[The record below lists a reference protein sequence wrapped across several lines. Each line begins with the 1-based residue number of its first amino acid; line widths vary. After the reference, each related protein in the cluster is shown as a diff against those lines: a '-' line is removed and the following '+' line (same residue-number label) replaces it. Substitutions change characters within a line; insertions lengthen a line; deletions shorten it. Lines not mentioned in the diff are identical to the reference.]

1 MEAFQH
7 MAEFKMKRDYEKYEK
22 YENNDTYETSQN
34 FREFRYFR
42 LFRNLSFL
50 ISVSVLLY
58 SPVGTARGVQFK
70 KTVLDR
76 EFRSEGVA
84 VADLNRDGQMDVIA
98 GNLWYEAP
106 NWKPH
111 EIQAVMQFDPAK
123 GYSNSF
129 INFAADINHDGW
141 PDQIR
146 IDMPGTHRVVWHEN
160 PKGKSGNWVEHA
172 LFRNACNESPAFA
185 PLFGAGKIP
194 VLIFSFDDTQMA
206 WYEPG
211 KDPQV
216 EFVAH
221 PISEKFAKEQA
232 KDGGVFRYSHG
243 LGVGDINGDGRNDIL
258 IRSGYWEAPN
268 DPRQANWKFMPA
280 NFGDECAQMHVY
292 DVNGDRRNDVIS
304 SSAHR
309 IGVWWHEQQSDGTF
323 VTRTIDESFSQ
334 SHALELADINGDGL
348 KDIVT
353 GKRFWAHGPSGDIN
367 PSDPAVLVWFELQRN
382 GKEVKWV
389 KHEIDNDSGVGT
401 QFVVADIN
409 RDKLPDIITSNKKG
423 VFIFT
428 QQK

>member
-1 MEAFQH
+1 
-7 MAEFKMKRDYEKYEK
+7 
-22 YENNDTYETSQN
+22 
-34 FREFRYFR
+34 
-42 LFRNLSFL
+42 
-50 ISVSVLLY
+50 
-58 SPVGTARGVQFK
+58 
-70 KTVLDR
+70 
-76 EFRSEGVA
+76 
-84 VADLNRDGQMDVIA
+84 
-98 GNLWYEAP
+98 
-106 NWKPH
+106 
-111 EIQAVMQFDPAK
+111 
-123 GYSNSF
+123 
-129 INFAADINHDGW
+129 
-141 PDQIR
+141 
-146 IDMPGTHRVVWHEN
+146 
-160 PKGKSGNWVEHA
+160 
-172 LFRNACNESPAFA
+172 
-185 PLFGAGKIP
+185 
-194 VLIFSFDDTQMA
+194 MA

-211 KDPQV
+211 KDPHA

-221 PISEKFAKEQA
+221 PISEKFAQEQA

-258 IRSGYWEAPN
+258 IRSGYWEAPI
-268 DPRQANWKFMPA
+268 DPRQGNWKFIPA

-367 PSDPAVLVWFELQRN
+367 PSDPAVLVWFELQRK
-382 GKEVKWV
+382 GKEVLWV